1 MTLPRGRS
9 TVRNAH
15 LAREFQVPFFEF
27 SVGIGVQVALARSD
41 SIHALLGDHP
51 YGKPYGVSVLK
62 KTLWKTHAV
71 SAFSR
76 NDGLEATKKCISWYK
91 DHI

>member
-1 MTLPRGRS
+1 
-9 TVRNAH
+9 VRNAH

-27 SVGIGVQVALARSD
+27 SVGIGIQVALARSV

-76 NDGLEATKKCISWYK
+76 DDGLEATKKCINCYK